1 MCTQISLNSA
11 FLTDCRM
18 GFSELNVLL
27 MMVLVF
33 LFFSLRTSTDGS
45 VMIDFK
51 DAQVQRYTSLIVH
64 LLFHPPGSL
73 I

>member
-11 FLTDCRM
+11 FLSGYRM

-51 DAQVQRYTSLIVH
+51 DTQVQRYTSLIVH